1 LFEALVDNIF
11 GKFLLDAFFSLMNNA
26 TNVSYKLYN
35 HCWAARISRIQI
47 FTSGGVLNGN
57 CLTKQSSGWL
67 TATADFRSYL
77 KK

>member
-47 FTSGGVLNGN
+47 FTSGGVL
-57 CLTKQSSGWL
+57 
-67 TATADFRSYL
+67 
-77 KK
+77 